1 MVAKIALK
9 HHKYPPSVHEFTIL
23 CTDGVFG
30 STEKPGWKIR
40 STDNLIYV
48 YKY

>member
-23 CTDGVFG
+23 YIDGVFLKMG
-30 STEKPGWKIR
+30 SAEKPGW
-40 STDNLIYV
+40 
-48 YKY
+48 